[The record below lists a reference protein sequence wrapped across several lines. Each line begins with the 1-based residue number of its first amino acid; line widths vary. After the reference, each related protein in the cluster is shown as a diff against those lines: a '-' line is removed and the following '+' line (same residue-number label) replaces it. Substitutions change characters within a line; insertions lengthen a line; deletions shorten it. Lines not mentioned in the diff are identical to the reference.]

1 MSVKSRKIHKETAT
15 TVGTGLLINYPL
27 NLFLLFVFID
37 ILSWENTFYI
47 GTTITALMTVV
58 AYTRVYTIRRWFN
71 YRTG

>member
-1 MSVKSRKIHKETAT
+1 MSVKSRKIHKETLT

-58 AYTRVYTIRRWFN
+58 AYTRVYTIRRRFN
-71 YRTG
+71 DRTG